1 MIETNTPDPDAL
13 ENIFDNATSDA
24 AASASADRRAILQ
37 AENEIAKKYWGSFQ
51 PRIVLTFL
59 AFAIGWGVVLY
70 LGLTGAISLWVGL
83 VLNTFFAATFYMPM
97 HEAVHKNIWGKET
110 RARWGEDFI
119 GKMCSIP
126 LLIPFGSHRGGHMRH
141 HAYTNDSS
149 RDPDHFSDGTKRELL
164 VKMLGITM
172 VNMFLPFFALVPKV
186 RVVLPKSMLGIF
198 DIAGGSKKEGLA
210 QVRFWLI
217 THVVLI
223 GSMFFGLGW
232 QALALWYIP
241 ARLQFAYLIFIFAW
255 YPHHPAGETTRYR
268 HTRVAVFRGSGL
280 IIRGHDH
287 HAMHHMF
294 PRVPHYR
301 LRALWNDVAQDM
313 VAKGVRAEGR
323 ATAATTPVV
332 W

>member
-1 MIETNTPDPDAL
+1 
-13 ENIFDNATSDA
+13 
-24 AASASADRRAILQ
+24 
-37 AENEIAKKYWGSFQ
+37 
-51 PRIVLTFL
+51 
-59 AFAIGWGVVLY
+59 
-70 LGLTGAISLWVGL
+70 
-83 VLNTFFAATFYMPM
+83 
-97 HEAVHKNIWGKET
+97 
-110 RARWGEDFI
+110 
-119 GKMCSIP
+119 
-126 LLIPFGSHRGGHMRH
+126 MRH
-141 HAYTNDSS
+141 HAYTNDPS
-149 RDPDHFSDGTKRELL
+149 RDPDHFSDGSKRELL

-172 VNMFLPFFALVPKV
+172 VNMFLPFFALVPKT

-241 ARLQFAYLIFIFAW
+241 ARLQFAYLIFVFAW

-268 HTRVAVFRGSGL
+268 HTRIAVFRGSGL